1 MGNQIFMDYC
11 CPVSRIK
18 NRDKDLP
25 SPVIEGNEFQ
35 KFELSFPFSRTLVD
49 TFEKRLRLAAD
60 KTKKDSK
67 GDGSTVTI
75 ESLREFFITPAW
87 EGEI

>member
-11 CPVSRIK
+11 CPMARIK

-49 TFEKRLRLAAD
+49 TFEKRLRQAAD
-60 KTKKDSK
+60 KTKKDS
-67 GDGSTVTI
+67 
-75 ESLREFFITPAW
+75 
-87 EGEI
+87 